1 MVEQCPVI
9 RFSEIEAAVPTAPG
23 LYEIVTDQGE
33 LLKVGISVNLR
44 KRLIQHR
51 QSRQSRLKLK
61 DGGKW
66 SNPSDVVSKQSILA
80 KHLFFSGQVPGY
92 DLQTEAGRQCY
103 LEEKCHILITPTTT
117 RDEARAIERVKEK
130 SGAYRFEGNVRLSC

>member
-51 QSRQSRLKLK
+51 QS
-61 DGGKW
+61 
-66 SNPSDVVSKQSILA
+66 KQSDHYRVMLGSDEGGINAALVDRDAFHTPQPAHVSCSRGARCCLMSAISKCAHLSKILLA
-80 KHLFFSGQVPGY
+80 SSTML
-92 DLQTEAGRQCY
+92 
-103 LEEKCHILITPTTT
+103 
-117 RDEARAIERVKEK
+117 
-130 SGAYRFEGNVRLSC
+130 